1 MSNNLQKTEYRTNPN
16 YLIRKVTDQYLLVAV
31 GSTEV
36 MQNKLMTLNET
47 GRFIWDNLQD
57 FLTIEELTVRAKKQ
71 FIDKNDVLEE
81 ELKVI
86 LDLSGYALRN
96 LKGADV
102 VLSGEYKV
110 ESTLTKGSTDPLI
123 NYGVHVE
130 LGDIETPTIQHVYW
144 LDNDILPTSADWS
157 KQITL
162 AKISNL
168 GELISD
174 DCHVEFIFRDVTGSI
189 SFRNIKLEIGTK
201 ATDWTPAPDS

>member
-81 ELKVI
+81 EICNFV
-86 LDLSGYALRN
+86 R
-96 LKGADV
+96 
-102 VLSGEYKV
+102 
-110 ESTLTKGSTDPLI
+110 TLVKIGLI
-123 NYGVHVE
+123 E
-130 LGDIETPTIQHVYW
+130 ER
-144 LDNDILPTSADWS
+144 SS
-157 KQITL
+157 K
-162 AKISNL
+162 K
-168 GELISD
+168 
-174 DCHVEFIFRDVTGSI
+174 
-189 SFRNIKLEIGTK
+189 
-201 ATDWTPAPDS
+201 